1 MLKRTADW
9 LEKMS
14 VAAMAVGIFQSN
26 DYGVALGV
34 ACFLGSLYITR
45 KTGGVCQ

>member
-14 VAAMAVGIFQSN
+14 VAAMAVGIFQGQSI
-26 DYGVALGV
+26 GIFLSL
-34 ACFLGSLYITR
+34 ACFAASLYLTR
-45 KTGGVCQ
+45 KAGG

>member
-14 VAAMAVGIFQSN
+14 VAARAVGIFQGMG
-26 DYGVALGV
+26 YGVFPGL
-34 ACFLGSLYITR
+34 ACFVGSLSLAQ
-45 KTGGVCQ
+45 KGGGQ